1 MCVVTVSVLDF
12 YSKYPDLREH
22 FRREHF
28 LCEEDQCG
36 SPDTRL
42 THAFNSEIDLK
53 AHLASEHRGNMSRA
67 QAKELRTID
76 INFQVAPRRRGR
88 DASKR

>member
-1 MCVVTVSVLDF
+1 MVTMHVWNFS
-12 YSKYPDLREH
+12 SKYPDLREH

-28 LCEEDQCG
+28 LCEEDHCG
-36 SPDTRL
+36 SPETRL

-53 AHLASEHRGNMSRA
+53 AHIASEHRGNMSRA

-76 INFQVAPRRRGR
+76 ISFQVAPRRRGR
-88 DASKR
+88 DASK